1 MKITIFSR
9 LVLGF
14 LLIFLVVM
22 GINIYTLV
30 QLHRLTTLTDSALRT
45 DDRLLEYENK
55 LRESFL
61 SQVRYEKKYLITKDP
76 VFHQQFASFKK
87 DFLQQLKEAVTVADA
102 RMSAV
107 LETLRKQYRLYN
119 SRVEEEMKGG
129 TISSGSSP
137 QRSAVQINR
146 VTDTIL
152 AELGKIK
159 LHSQS
164 SIREKME
171 ILSQATTSA
180 KQVTAIVGVLC
191 LVFIIG
197 ISFFITRGIIQPLF
211 MVKKKTEEIGRGQ
224 LEGNLNLSS
233 PPEISE
239 LASAINMMCEKL
251 KEVDRMKSD
260 FFTLMAHELR
270 TPLASIKEGINLL
283 SEGAGGPVSTKQE
296 RILSI
301 LRKEGLRLIDLVNS
315 LLDFSKMDAGM
326 MTYSFRPDEVPPLLR
341 LVMTEILPLA
351 EARKIRLEENISLT
365 EIGIKMDRERIL
377 QVLRNLV
384 GNAVKFTPE
393 GGRVMISARHS
404 DHGVEVSVTDTGP
417 GIPQESIATIFDK
430 FRQSSI
436 DGQSQIEGTG
446 LGLAIA
452 RHIITAH
459 GGRIW
464 AESNPKCGSTFTFVL
479 PS

>member
-1 MKITIFSR
+1 MKMTIFSR
-9 LVLGF
+9 LVIGF

-22 GINIYTLV
+22 GINVYTLV
-30 QLHRLTTLTDSALRT
+30 QLHQLTTLTDSALRF

-61 SQVRYEKKYLITKDP
+61 SQVRYGKRYLITKDP
-76 VFHQQFASFKK
+76 AFQQQFLSFKK
-87 DFLQQLKEAVTVADA
+87 DFLLHLDDAASVADVA
-102 RMSAV
+102 MSGALV
-107 LETLRKQYRLYN
+107 NLRKQYQLYN
-119 SRVEEEMKGG
+119 GMVEGEMRGG
-129 TISSGSSP
+129 TIGTGSSQQP
-137 QRSAVQINR
+137 SAVQ
-146 VTDTIL
+146 TDKVIETIL
-152 AELGKIK
+152 TELETIK
-159 LHSQS
+159 NHGQS
-164 SIREKME
+164 SIRNKIEN
-171 ILSQATTSA
+171 LSQAVTSA
-180 KQVTAIVGVLC
+180 KQVTTWVGVLC
-191 LVFIIG
+191 LFFIIG
-197 ISFFITRGIIQPLF
+197 ISFFITRGIIQPIFL
-211 MVKKKTEEIGRGQ
+211 VKKRTEEIGTGQ
-224 LEGNLNLSS
+224 LEGNLDLSS

-239 LASAINMMCEKL
+239 LAAAINMMCEKS

-283 SEGAGGPVSTKQE
+283 SEGAGGPVSAKQE

-301 LRKEGLRLIDLVNS
+301 LKKEGLRLIELVNS

-326 MTYSFRPDEVPPLLR
+326 MTYSFRPEEVPPLLR
-341 LVMTEILPLA
+341 LVLTEILPLA
-351 EARKIRLEENISLT
+351 EARRIRLEDNVNLAEVRLNV
-365 EIGIKMDRERIL
+365 DRERIL

-384 GNAVKFTPE
+384 GNAIKFTPE
-393 GGRVMISARHS
+393 GGQVMISAKNV

-436 DGQSQIEGTG
+436 DGESQIEGTG

-459 GGRIW
+459 GGSIW
-464 AESNPKCGSTFTFVL
+464 AGNNPTCGSTFTFVL

>member
-1 MKITIFSR
+1 MTIFSR
-9 LVLGF
+9 LVIGF

-22 GINIYTLV
+22 GINVYTLV
-30 QLHRLTTLTDSALRT
+30 QLHQLTKLTDSVLRF

-61 SQVRYEKKYLITKDP
+61 SQVRYGKRYLITKDP
-76 VFHQQFASFKK
+76 AFQQQFSTFKK
-87 DFLQQLKEAVTVADA
+87 DFLLQLDNAASVADVA
-102 RMSAV
+102 MSSALV
-107 LETLRKQYRLYN
+107 NLRKQYQLYN
-119 SRVEEEMKGG
+119 GLVEGEMRGG
-129 TISSGSSP
+129 TVGTGSS
-137 QRSAVQINR
+137 QQQSAIQTNEMIE
-146 VTDTIL
+146 TIL
-152 AELGKIK
+152 TELETIK
-159 LHSQS
+159 NHGQS
-164 SIREKME
+164 SIRNKIEN
-171 ILSQATTSA
+171 LSQAVTTA
-180 KQVTAIVGVLC
+180 KQVTTWVGVLC
-191 LVFIIG
+191 LFFIIG
-197 ISFFITRGIIQPLF
+197 ISFFITRGIIQPIF
-211 MVKKKTEEIGRGQ
+211 MVKKRTEEIGSGQ
-224 LEGNLNLSS
+224 LEGNLDLSS

-239 LASAINMMCEKL
+239 LAAAINMMCEKL

-283 SEGAGGPVSTKQE
+283 SEGAGGPVSAKQE

-301 LRKEGLRLIDLVNS
+301 LKKEGLRLIELVNS

-326 MTYSFRPDEVPPLLR
+326 MTYSFRPEEVPPLLR
-341 LVMTEILPLA
+341 SVLTEILPLA
-351 EARKIRLEENISLT
+351 EARRIRLEDNVNLSEVRLN
-365 EIGIKMDRERIL
+365 MDRERIL

-393 GGRVMISARHS
+393 GGQVMISAKQV
-404 DHGVEVSVTDTGP
+404 DQGVEVSVTDTGP

-436 DGQSQIEGTG
+436 NGESQIEGTG

-459 GGRIW
+459 GGSIW
-464 AESNPKCGSTFTFVL
+464 AGNNPNCGSTFTFVL